1 MQAIDALEKVNKA
14 LLESQASNSS
24 SGPGELLKEHM
35 LGIITSISQMLQEL
49 RGKQSVASK
58 RRILRSFGILF
69 TIIGPSISN
78 VAPQV

>member
-1 MQAIDALEKVNKA
+1 MQAVDALDKVNKA
-14 LLESQASNSS
+14 LLESQASNKSS
-24 SGPGELLKEHM
+24 GELLKEHM